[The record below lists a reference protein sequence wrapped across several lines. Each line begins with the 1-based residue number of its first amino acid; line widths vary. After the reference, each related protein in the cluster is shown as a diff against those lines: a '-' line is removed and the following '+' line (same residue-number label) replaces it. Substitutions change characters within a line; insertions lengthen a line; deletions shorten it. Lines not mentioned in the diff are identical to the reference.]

1 MKTKVTTVKL
11 NRTGFDFATRLVD
24 AGKVVHDD
32 RDMWSEHEPTAEEEN
47 AFIEQFG
54 FTEYSRW
61 HLGIDTGAP
70 ENTKGHYKFPYGD
83 FIKVHRCGVLAA
95 EVRAAQRKYEDI
107 QAAAVH
113 LHGMI
118 DSSTKT

>member
-24 AGKVVHDD
+24 GGKVVRDD

-54 FTEYSRW
+54 FTEYCKW

-70 ENTKGHYKFPYGD
+70 EETKGRYKFPYGD

-95 EVRAAQRKYEDI
+95 EVRAAQRKYDDI
-107 QAAAVH
+107 EAAAAH

-118 DSSTKT
+118 DSQAKT